1 MIFSLVAAAVAS
13 CSVKDDQSS
22 DAEGD
27 TTPSSCLTLSFCI
40 IFYFLMVLID
50 WDGFEDDFVVALDAG
65 DFESVGLGSVGQLLV
80 VLAEGV
86 AEAVD
91 KDLGSVGDEGLAAD
105 EETRHEIDT
114 RGLDDLRRQ
123 VGKADLCGVAVGVV
137 AKGVELGDGRG
148 VGGREGCDF

>member
-1 MIFSLVAAAVAS
+1 
-13 CSVKDDQSS
+13 
-22 DAEGD
+22 
-27 TTPSSCLTLSFCI
+27 
-40 IFYFLMVLID
+40 MVLID

-86 AEAVD
+86 AESVD

-114 RGLDDLRRQ
+114 RGLDDLWRQ
-123 VGKADLCGVAVGVV
+123 VRKADLRGIAVGVV
-137 AKGVELGDGRG
+137 AKGFKLGDGRR
-148 VGGREGCDF
+148 VGGREDCDF